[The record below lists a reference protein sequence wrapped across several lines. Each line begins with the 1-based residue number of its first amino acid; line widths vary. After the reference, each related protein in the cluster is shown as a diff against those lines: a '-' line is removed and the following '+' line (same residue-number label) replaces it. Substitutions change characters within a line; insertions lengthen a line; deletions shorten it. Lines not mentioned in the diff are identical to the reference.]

1 MGKKP
6 VILVADEDRRQA
18 EQLQE
23 LFPDTLRVLWA
34 QTTRQALDALQNE
47 GNICLVLCDL
57 NLNGGTDG
65 FVPLEAVRA
74 RRAGIPV
81 VITTSS
87 ASIDAC
93 KQAMRRGAWDFL
105 VKPIVPEQLRALVEQ
120 AVPDALQTRWVDD
133 FVFPGVHSRSPL
145 MQSVYR
151 ILRRV
156 APTDLSVL
164 IEGESGTGKELT
176 ARALHEN
183 SRRKDGPF
191 CPINCAGL
199 AETLLES

>member
-6 VILVADEDRRQA
+6 VILVADEERLHADA
-18 EQLQE
+18 LEG
-23 LFPDTLRVLWA
+23 LFLDSIHVLWV

-47 GNICLVLCDL
+47 GLCLVICDL
-57 NLNGGTDG
+57 SLNGGTDG
-65 FVPLEAVRA
+65 FVLLEAVKA
-74 RRAGIPV
+74 RRAAIPV
-81 VITTSS
+81 VITSS
-87 ASIDAC
+87 SPTIETC

-105 VKPIVPEQLRALVEQ
+105 AKPVPPEQLRTLVEQ
-120 AVPDALQTRWVDD
+120 AVPGILQTKVVDD

-191 CPINCAGL
+191 L
-199 AETLLES
+199 SD